1 MQSLKAPKISNQLY
15 PKLTKLGFSI
25 ETIDALVEEYRKEF
39 LKDPKSLG
47 DILEVLE

>member
-1 MQSLKAPKISNQLY
+1 MQFLKAPRISNQLY

-25 ETIDALVEEYRKEF
+25 EMIDALVEEYRKEF
-39 LKDPKSLG
+39 LKDPISLG